1 MASTEHAVT
10 GIVSP
15 CTASEWD
22 RIYALDE
29 QALPS
34 QSSAWTNAICVAGG
48 YIIQRRKYIFQD
60 QTEAALSLFSKDYSI
75 GPFRIQRS
83 PPAAWGFGGP
93 ISTRPLSSDH
103 LRVILDDCAGLPGA
117 AMQIRPNPLTA
128 SVWSEATAG
137 SSWAALPRKAH
148 VLDLQGGFDAV
159 WNHRFLGRTRSLAR
173 KAERLGITVHSGSST
188 DLIDEFDALFRMSIL
203 RWARKQNEFSWLAS
217 LRGQIR
223 DPKKKFLEM
232 ARLCSD
238 VVRVSIARKD
248 GKAIAGIVV
257 LYGNNAH
264 YTRGAMDDQAVGNS
278 GANSLLQ
285 ASAIKEACE
294 RNCRYYHMGE
304 SGESTSLTAFKEQ
317 FGAVGHAY
325 AEYIHEHLPV
335 LSANQKLRSIAKKA
349 IGFRD
354 V

>member
-1 MASTEHAVT
+1 MASTEHEVT

-15 CTASEWD
+15 CTASDWD
-22 RIYALDE
+22 RIYACDE

-34 QSSAWTNAICVAGG
+34 QSSIWTNAICVTGG
-48 YIIQRRKYIFQD
+48 YIIERRKYIFED
-60 QTEAALSLFSKDYSI
+60 QTEAALSLFSKIHSI
-75 GPFRIQRS
+75 SPFRIHRS

-93 ISTRPLSSDH
+93 ISTGPLSSDH

-117 AMQIRPNPLTA
+117 AMQIRPNPLMA
-128 SVWSEATAG
+128 SIWSEAAAG
-137 SSWAALPRKAH
+137 SGWTALPRKAH
-148 VLDLQGGFDAV
+148 VLDLQGGYDEV

-173 KAERLGITVHSGSST
+173 KAERLGITVHSGSSA
-188 DLIDEFDALFRMSIL
+188 DLVAEFDALFRMSIL

-217 LRGQIR
+217 LRGHIR
-223 DPKKKFLEM
+223 DPRKKFIELT
-232 ARLCSD
+232 RLCSD
-238 VVRVSIARKD
+238 IVRVMIARKD

-278 GANSLLQ
+278 GTNSLLQ
-285 ASAIKEACE
+285 ATAIKEACE

-304 SGESTSLTAFKEQ
+304 SGESASLTAFKAQ
-317 FGAVGHAY
+317 FGAVGYAY
-325 AEYIHEHLPV
+325 AEYRHENLPI
-335 LSANQKLRSIAKKA
+335 LSVDQKLRTMAKRV
-349 IGFRD
+349 IRFRD

>member
-1 MASTEHAVT
+1 MASTEQAVT
-10 GIVSP
+10 EVVP
-15 CTASEWD
+15 HCTAADWD

-34 QSSAWTNAICVAGG
+34 QSSAWTNAICVTGG
-48 YIIQRRKYIFQD
+48 YALKRRKYIFQD
-60 QTEAALSLFSKDYSI
+60 GTEAALCLFSKNHSI
-75 GPFRIQRS
+75 TPFQIQRS

-93 ISTRPLSSDH
+93 ISTRPLSSEH
-103 LRVILDDCAGLPGA
+103 LRAILDDCARLPGA
-117 AMQIRPNPLTA
+117 AMQIRPNPLVA
-128 SVWSEATAG
+128 NIWSDAAAG
-137 SSWAALPRKAH
+137 SGWTALPRKAH
-148 VLDLQGGFDAV
+148 VLDLQGGFEAV
-159 WNHRFLGRTRSLAR
+159 WNHGFLGRTRSHAR
-173 KAERLGITVHSGSST
+173 KAERLGITVHSGSGAE
-188 DLIDEFDALFRMSIL
+188 LVEEFDALFRLSIL
-203 RWARKQNEFSWLAS
+203 RWARKQNEFPWLAS

-238 VVRVSIARKD
+238 VVRIMIARKD
-248 GKAIAGIVV
+248 GRAIAGIVV

-278 GANSLLQ
+278 GTNSLLQ
-285 ASAIKEACE
+285 ATAIKEACE

-304 SGESTSLTAFKEQ
+304 SGESASLTAFKAQ

-325 AEYIHEHLPV
+325 AEYFYEHLPV
-335 LSANQKLRSIAKKA
+335 LSARQELRTLGKKL

>member
-10 GIVSP
+10 GIVLP
-15 CTASEWD
+15 CTASDWD
-22 RIYALDE
+22 RIYAFDE

-48 YIIQRRKYIFQD
+48 YIVQRRRYIFQD
-60 QTEAALSLFSKDYSI
+60 QTEAALALFSRNYSV

-93 ISTRPLSSDH
+93 ISTRPLNSDH

-128 SVWSEATAG
+128 GLWSEAAAG
-137 SSWAALPRKAH
+137 SDWTALPRKAH
-148 VLDLQGGFDAV
+148 VLDLQGGFDEV
-159 WNHRFLGRTRSLAR
+159 WNHRILGRARTHAR
-173 KAERLGITVHSGSST
+173 KAERLGITVHSGSGA
-188 DLIDEFDALFRMSIL
+188 DLVEEFDTLFRMSIL
-203 RWARKQNEFSWLAS
+203 RWAKKQNEFSWLAS
-217 LRGQIR
+217 LRGHIR
-223 DPKKKFLEM
+223 DSKRKFLEM
-232 ARLCSD
+232 TRMCSD
-238 VVRVSIARKD
+238 VVRVSIARQD

-264 YTRGAMDDQAVGNS
+264 YTRGAMDEQAVGHS
-278 GANSLLQ
+278 GTNSLLQ
-285 ASAIKEACE
+285 ATAIKEACE

-304 SGESTSLTAFKEQ
+304 SGESASLTAFKAQ

-325 AEYIHEHLPV
+325 AEYRHEHLPI
-335 LSANQKLRSIAKKA
+335 LSANQKLRTMAKKV

>member
-10 GIVSP
+10 EILSD
-15 CTASEWD
+15 CTDSDWD
-22 RIYALDE
+22 CIYALDE

-34 QSSAWTNAICVAGG
+34 QSSAWTKAICVTGG
-48 YIIQRRKYIFQD
+48 YAIKRRKYIFQD
-60 QTEAALSLFSKDYSI
+60 QTEAALCLFSKNGSI
-75 GPFRIQRS
+75 SPFKIHRS

-117 AMQIRPNPLTA
+117 AMQIRPNPLMA
-128 SVWSEATAG
+128 GIWSEAAAG
-137 SSWAALPRKAH
+137 SGWTALPRKAH
-148 VLDLQGGFDAV
+148 VLDLQGGYDEV

-173 KAERLGITVHSGSST
+173 KAERLGITVHSGSSA
-188 DLIDEFDALFRMSIL
+188 DLVAEFDALFRMSIL
-203 RWARKQNEFSWLAS
+203 RWAMKQNELSWLAS
-217 LRGQIR
+217 LRGHIR
-223 DPKKKFLEM
+223 DPKRKFFEM

-238 VVRVSIARKD
+238 IVRITIARKD

-264 YTRGAMDDQAVGNS
+264 YTRGAMDDQAVGQS

-285 ASAIKEACE
+285 ATAIKEACD

-304 SGESTSLTAFKEQ
+304 SGESASLTAFKAQ
-317 FGAVGHAY
+317 FGAVGYAY
-325 AEYIHEHLPV
+325 AEYRHEHLPV
-335 LSANQKLRSIAKKA
+335 LSVDQRLRTIAKKV

-354 V
+354 A